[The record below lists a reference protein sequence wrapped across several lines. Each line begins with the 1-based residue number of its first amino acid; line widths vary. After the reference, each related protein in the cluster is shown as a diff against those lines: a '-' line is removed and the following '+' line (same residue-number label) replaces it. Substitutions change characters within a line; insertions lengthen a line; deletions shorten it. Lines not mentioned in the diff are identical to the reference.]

1 MWWVGVAA
9 LLFGCQCGFEPVEE
23 CPGLSCA
30 RDGGTGGSFGGG
42 TGGSFGGGTGGS
54 FGGGTG
60 GNFGGGG
67 GSVGGGTGGGNGDA
81 GMDAGPGQPCGN
93 GVLDPT
99 ERCDDG
105 NTANGDLCS
114 ADCQAVQLGCG
125 ADVTAGLP
133 ASGTMLIP
141 PARDFVAL
149 CNGRVL
155 LADRGTSRISMINV
169 PRRTIEAI
177 FPLSSPPERLALDF
191 TTGMV
196 FATLPA
202 INSLA
207 VLDLAQNQIR
217 TIALTGTPFALAVG
231 PQGIVFV
238 SGTGGIERQL
248 MIVDVNQ
255 GTVLRTILGSNEMLL
270 AYDSLRSQLVTAE
283 AGICSG
289 SMTTFAFDRIQLT
302 LTQTQARNQSGCNC
316 AELRL
321 APDNQHLALSC
332 GGGNG
337 YTDYSLYDFDPASIS
352 APMPPRW
359 SVGNYPS
366 SADFSISGGRVVTTN
381 RFDLQVFS
389 VATYALLQTTPG
401 PQPCA
406 SELSRVGYSRGGGIV
421 FGLSDCGFYSDAGV
435 MMWAVTPP

>member
-1 MWWVGVAA
+1 MERMWWVGVAA
-9 LLFGCQCGFEPVEE
+9 LLLGCQCGFEPVEE
-23 CPGLSCA
+23 CPALNCA

-42 TGGSFGGGTGGS
+42 TGGSLGGGTGGS
-54 FGGGTG
+54 L
-60 GNFGGGG
+60 
-67 GSVGGGTGGGNGDA
+67 GGGTGGGNGDA

-93 GVLDPT
+93 GVLEPT

-105 NTANGDLCS
+105 NTSNGDLCS

-125 ADVTAGLP
+125 ADVTTGLP
-133 ASGTMLIP
+133 ASGAMP
-141 PARDFVAL
+141 VPSSRDFVAL

-155 LADRGTSRISMINV
+155 LADRSTSRISMINV

-177 FPLSSPPERLALDF
+177 FPLSSSPDRLALDF
-191 TTGMV
+191 TTGLV

-207 VLDLAQNQIR
+207 VLDLAQNQLR
-217 TIALTGTPFALAVG
+217 TIALTSTPIALAVG

-238 SGTGGIERQL
+238 SGSTGGFMRQV

-255 GTVLRTILGSNEMLL
+255 GTVLRTIMVSYDVLL

-283 AGICSG
+283 TGICSG
-289 SMTTFAFDRIQLT
+289 NMTTFAFDRIQLT
-302 LTQTQARNQSGCNC
+302 LTQTQDRNQSGCYC
-316 AELRL
+316 TELRL
-321 APDNQHLALSC
+321 GADNQHLALSC
-332 GGGNG
+332 RGGNG
-337 YTDYSLYDFDPASIS
+337 NTGYSLYDYDPASIS
-352 APMPPRW
+352 TPMPPLW
-359 SVGNYPS
+359 SVGPYPT
-366 SADFSISGGRVVTTN
+366 SADFSIGGGRVVTTN

-389 VATYALLQTTPG
+389 VATHALLQTTPG

-406 SELSRVGYSRGGGIV
+406 SDLSRVGYSRGGGIV
-421 FGLSDCGFYSDAGV
+421 FGLSDCGFFSDAGV